1 MIGRASIR
9 MRTADLRASPPP
21 CGGRGMPPT
30 MGVGGQPAM
39 ISHPPPHP
47 LPPPRGGRDVPRPDR
62 PTKFRRP
69 IRIEPTKE
77 DPRT

>member
-1 MIGRASIR
+1 MIGRATIR

-39 ISHPPPHP
+39 ISHP
-47 LPPPRGGRDVPRPDR
+47 LPPPAPSPTRGEGRAPP
-62 PTKFRRP
+62 
-69 IRIEPTKE
+69 
-77 DPRT
+77 